1 MNSGFPEA
9 KRKKKTNILNKK
21 TDPECNKTLGF
32 FVLIVNQDTKAMVNF
47 NIPQGKS
54 IATYPAS
61 SSNQITR
68 EYYNFLVGEINRGT
82 VLKAVCRIENK
93 VFGTTSHYLISER

>member
-1 MNSGFPEA
+1 MQQTSGFFRTSSKPI
-9 KRKKKTNILNKK
+9 NSI
-21 TDPECNKTLGF
+21 
-32 FVLIVNQDTKAMVNF
+32 AMTHF

-82 VLKAVCRIENK
+82 IFRAVCRIENK
-93 VFGTTSHYLISER
+93 RFGTTSHYLISER